1 MEIEQE
7 HCKDMDQES
16 SIELMELTQNKY
28 YLLSFVLFSFW
39 DRILHMREPAKIRSM
54 RKLLKY
60 IFQNNRNDWIDVE
73 YTQRFN
79 LE

>member
-28 YLLSFVLFSFW
+28 YLLSFVLFPF
-39 DRILHMREPAKIRSM
+39 
-54 RKLLKY
+54 
-60 IFQNNRNDWIDVE
+60 
-73 YTQRFN
+73 
-79 LE
+79 